1 VNGSTRK
8 ENPRNDR
15 GERVAS
21 SVPVFPLH
29 VPLSKVLGPDGE
41 TLYNLLRFD
50 AALATPYY
58 WGNLAV
64 LLR

>member
-1 VNGSTRK
+1 
-8 ENPRNDR
+8 
-15 GERVAS
+15 
-21 SVPVFPLH
+21 